1 MGLFITKY
9 LQTLSHF
16 VRTTKCHFLHTIWI
30 SYILKNMWT
39 CTHTHLHAHMHTLIY
54 KQYIGQKGLLFII
67 FMVLLKLF
75 ETQMSLLFP
84 VVITLA
90 FTDQC
95 REKVQN
101 IHDEEATCK
110 CFLPKRATDFV
121 ISIYFHIS
129 SLFINIE
136 SKAKGRIPEI
146 RISHH
151 KILCISRKFYF
162 SWWCCF
168 SWIHSSK
175 VAVIRKGLQ
184 C

>member
-16 VRTTKCHFLHTIWI
+16 VRITKCHFLHTIWI

-101 IHDEEATCK
+101 IHDEEAICK
-110 CFLPKRATDFV
+110 CFFAQKSHWFCNIHIFPHIFLIYQYWKQSKRQDTRNKNFPSQSNTKFSV
-121 ISIYFHIS
+121 YLVNFIFHGGAV
-129 SLFINIE
+129 LAAFI
-136 SKAKGRIPEI
+136 
-146 RISHH
+146 
-151 KILCISRKFYF
+151 
-162 SWWCCF
+162 
-168 SWIHSSK
+168 
-175 VAVIRKGLQ
+175 AVK
-184 C
+184 